1 MPLPA
6 DHNLVAAVRL
16 GHHHLAELVKVHRAA
31 PVLVQLLDNSLKLLV
46 GEGREQLGDQA
57 PQGLGGDESL
67 TLLAK

>member
-46 GEGREQLGDQA
+46 G
-57 PQGLGGDESL
+57 
-67 TLLAK
+67 